1 MTCSEKAAQWGV
13 PTRAVNARCRNGRM
27 PGEVKHR
34 GSWFRVR
41 RSYKAGK
48 GTDTVS

>member
-13 PTRAVNARCRNGRM
+13 TTRAVTARCRNGRI

-34 GSWFRVR
+34 GSWLIPG
-41 RSYKAGK
+41 SLPGAEIM
-48 GTDTVS
+48 

>member
-13 PTRAVNARCRNGRM
+13 PTRAVNAICRNGRM

-48 GTDTVS
+48 STDTVS